1 MWGGED
7 VEGVVGAVA
16 GDAEFLI
23 EGGAFRLDLA
33 GSLPPAL
40 KHAQVGG
47 QLLVEVQDEP
57 LALEHGL
64 ALFLCAW
71 VAILVGRGIG
81 GHRHQPDVAQ
91 FHMDAPVCAPHMVA
105 ADHIVKPEGKGHI
118 DALDQTAVD
127 VSILLILQILKHLG
141 EHHRNYCPAQIVPH
155 FPPGA
160 VLGRNA
166 DPQNQQA
173 GTMNTPSS
181 AISRWLSIKTAPPA
195 TMKTTPVLLFLLA
208 FSIRCSKSFSVWLAG
223 GISFF
228 SRKVLSFLSV
238 VRPTVRRQAV
248 SLSRQP
254 GLLSLYCLYKVSTV
268 SRASISS
275 VT

>member
-1 MWGGED
+1 M
-7 VEGVVGAVA
+7 ATSP
-16 GDAEFLI
+16 
-23 EGGAFRLDLA
+23 R
-33 GSLPPAL
+33 
-40 KHAQVGG
+40 
-47 QLLVEVQDEP
+47 
-57 LALEHGL
+57 
-64 ALFLCAW
+64 
-71 VAILVGRGIG
+71 
-81 GHRHQPDVAQ
+81 
-91 FHMDAPVCAPHMVA
+91 
-105 ADHIVKPEGKGHI
+105 
-118 DALDQTAVD
+118 
-127 VSILLILQILKHLG
+127 
-141 EHHRNYCPAQIVPH
+141 
-155 FPPGA
+155 
-160 VLGRNA
+160 
-166 DPQNQQA
+166 
-173 GTMNTPSS
+173 TMNTPSS

-254 GLLSLYCLYKVSTV
+254 GLPSLYCLYKVSTV